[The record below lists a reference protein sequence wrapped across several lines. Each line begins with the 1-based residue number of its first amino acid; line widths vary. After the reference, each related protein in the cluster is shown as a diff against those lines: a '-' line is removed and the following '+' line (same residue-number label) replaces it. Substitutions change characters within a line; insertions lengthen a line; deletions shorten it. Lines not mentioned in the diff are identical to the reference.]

1 MTFQVPHENSTVIP
15 ISFGIG
21 LLLAGRYVLGTAAIA
36 IGAVAYLRSK
46 HFEAKKK
53 ELGSKKPSARW
64 HELTFQEKLSSVDQ
78 WHYADNEHSVGPLDE
93 SAILQLLKDNKIFK
107 DTLIYNAA
115 LSDKWIPFEQTN
127 LFQNRIRTK

>member
-1 MTFQVPHENSTVIP
+1 MSPQIPQENSTVIP
-15 ISFGIG
+15 VSFGIG
-21 LLLAGRYVLGTAAIA
+21 LLLAGRYTLGTAAIA

-53 ELGSKKPSARW
+53 ELGNKKPSARW

-78 WHYADNEHSVGPLDE
+78 WHYADNGHSVGPLDE
-93 SAILQLLKDNKIFK
+93 SAILQLLKDNKISK
-107 DTLIYNAA
+107 DTLIYNSV

-127 LFQNRIRTK
+127 LFQNRITTK